1 MSLAPNLSAP
11 SHPASPRWSALRP
24 GRRSRRVATVVAALT
39 VLFLLFDAVIHL
51 LLIPPVVE
59 SFTMLGY
66 PLGVVRTIAVLELVC
81 LVLYVIP
88 RTSVLGAVLLT
99 GYLGGAVS
107 AHVRVESPLF
117 STVLFPVYV
126 AIALWGALLVR
137 EPRLQQLFP
146 VRSSGSGS

>member
-11 SHPASPRWSALRP
+11 SRPTAPRWSAVRP
-24 GRRSRRVATVVAALT
+24 GRWSRRVATVVAALT

-59 SFTMLGY
+59 SFAMLGY
-66 PLGVVRTIAVLELVC
+66 PLGVVRVIAVLELVC

-99 GYLGGAVS
+99 AYLGGAVS

-137 EPRLQQLFP
+137 EPRLLPLFP
-146 VRSSGSGS
+146 LLRSGSRA

>member
-11 SHPASPRWSALRP
+11 SHPTAPRWSAWRP

-66 PLGVVRTIAVLELVC
+66 PLRVVRVIAVLELVC

-117 STVLFPVYV
+117 STVMFPVYV

-137 EPRLQQLFP
+137 EPRLLHLFP
-146 VRSSGSGS
+146 VRSARSGS

>member
-11 SHPASPRWSALRP
+11 SHPAAARWSAWRP

-107 AHVRVESPLF
+107 AQLRIEAPLF
-117 STVLFPVYV
+117 STVLFPVYLGAAV
-126 AIALWGALLVR
+126 WVGLWLRDARVRRLLDR
-137 EPRLQQLFP
+137 P
-146 VRSSGSGS
+146 